1 MNRDSFLFYRS
12 YYEAIKN
19 LPDSTKLEV
28 YNAVMEFGLY
38 GNEIELHDEFA
49 RSIFTLIKPVLETN
63 NKRFKG
69 GKSGGR
75 PKEKKPMVLKN
86 ENLSK
91 TYGFENSDKNENL
104 SHLRIKD
111 ISSDEDIGYRIKDK
125 DISSDEDDIYLECI
139 KIHSCPPCPA
149 DASGSNPKD
158 SDLPTADA
166 ETVPNEPEENPSPPG
181 SAPPPSPRID
191 YNAIMQKFNTA
202 LAGKIPRIEKMTDAR
217 KRAVNARV
225 KDFGP
230 ESVDKVISLVAASDF
245 LHGRNKSDWC
255 ADFDWIFRPA
265 NYAKILEGNY
275 DNRKGKSSYKN
286 SDYWGGQTE

>member
-1 MNRDSFLFYRS
+1 
-12 YYEAIKN
+12 
-19 LPDSTKLEV
+19 
-28 YNAVMEFGLY
+28 ME
-38 GNEIELHDEFA
+38 
-49 RSIFTLIKPVLETN
+49 SVVTL
-63 NKRFKG
+63 
-69 GKSGGR
+69 
-75 PKEKKPMVLKN
+75 
-86 ENLSK
+86 
-91 TYGFENSDKNENL
+91 
-104 SHLRIKD
+104 
-111 ISSDEDIGYRIKDK
+111 
-125 DISSDEDDIYLECI
+125 
-139 KIHSCPPCPA
+139 SCPPCPA
-149 DASGSNPKD
+149 DASGSNPED

-166 ETVPNEPEENPSPPG
+166 EIAPNDRGEISSPPG